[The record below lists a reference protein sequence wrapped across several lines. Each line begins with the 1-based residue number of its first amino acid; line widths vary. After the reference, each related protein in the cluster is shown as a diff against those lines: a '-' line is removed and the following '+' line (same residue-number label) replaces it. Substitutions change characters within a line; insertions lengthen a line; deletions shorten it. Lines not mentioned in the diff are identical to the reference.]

1 MSQFPLGSHVPH
13 LVCRFLRHIG
23 TFVDHLGGVGT
34 PMSWVLVSIIQAKLS
49 KYMGRGRSISQ
60 LLLGPH
66 APNTFLEVPETHRSI
81 SRSLGRCWHTCWQSA
96 SPQNWAK
103 LSKNISF
110 YEVQCTKYFLEVLE
124 THRNISR
131 LLDRCWHTCRQSVCA
146 QKQGQVEQI
155 HGGVGRSIF
164 QLLLKSL
171 APHLFGRFL
180 RHIETFVY
188 DLGGVDTPMSWV
200 LVSIIQAKLRKYM
213 ASREVNISASIRAPC
228 TKYFFGSSLDT

>member
-1 MSQFPLGSHVPH
+1 MSWVLVPIIQAMLRKYIFVLSTRQLVPGNQHPKTRPSWANALGSRGSISQLLLGPH
-13 LVCRFLRHIG
+13 APIFWRFLRHIR
-23 TFVDHLGGVGT
+23 TLLDYLGGVETHVGRV
-34 PMSWVLVSIIQAKLS
+34 PVPKNWDKLS
-49 KYMGRGRSISQ
+49 KYIGEWRSISQ

-155 HGGVGRSIF
+155 HG
-164 QLLLKSL
+164 
-171 APHLFGRFL
+171 
-180 RHIETFVY
+180 EW
-188 DLGGVDTPMSWV
+188 GG
-200 LVSIIQAKLRKYM
+200 Q
-213 ASREVNISASIRAPC
+213 
-228 TKYFFGSSLDT
+228 YFSFY